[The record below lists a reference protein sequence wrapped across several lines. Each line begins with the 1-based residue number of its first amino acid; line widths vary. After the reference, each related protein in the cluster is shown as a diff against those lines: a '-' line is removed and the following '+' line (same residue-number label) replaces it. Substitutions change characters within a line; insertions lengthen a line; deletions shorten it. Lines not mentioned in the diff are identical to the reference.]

1 MLLILQTL
9 VSIYHIAEQSKFT
22 SIHLWGLKLKESANC
37 NRKWICIH
45 KASDKDVTIVCSC
58 SEHRSDLRKLKV
70 IPSCAAVF
78 RFSNSIALIWHLPVS
93 VLLINCLIVVVRENK
108 QKSFDSRTCTP
119 SKSGRNSE
127 HMKEDPA
134 YAASMWSQ
142 IWASRHTGPISI
154 NLSNAQVGVV
164 PRVATT

>member
-9 VSIYHIAEQSKFT
+9 VFIYHIAEQSKFT
-22 SIHLWGLKLKESANC
+22 NIHLWGLKLKESANC

-45 KASDKDVTIVCSC
+45 KASDKEETIVRSC

-70 IPSCAAVF
+70 IPSVF
-78 RFSNSIALIWHLPVS
+78 RFSNSTALIWHFPVS
-93 VLLINCLIVVVRENK
+93 VLLINSLIVIVRENK

-142 IWASRHTGPISI
+142 TWASRHTGPISI